1 MPFQSYLPAST
12 RLYLGPVLL
21 LDASLDL
28 VLDQIAVGQALIS
41 RLIFPRAEALSGQLP
56 GL

>member
-1 MPFQSYLPAST
+1 MPFQSFLPAST
-12 RLYLGPVLL
+12 RLYLGPILL

-41 RLIFPRAEALSGQLP
+41 RLIFRRAEASLGPLP
-56 GL
+56 GP